1 MLCTNKK
8 LIFFKQLQTTKTK
21 PACGSISHIK
31 CGQIKRLVMAK
42 PIGDALW
49 MVAKLELQPQFCL
62 VK

>member
-1 MLCTNKK
+1 M
-8 LIFFKQLQTTKTK
+8 IFLKQLQATETK
-21 PACGSISHIK
+21 PTCGSISHIK
-31 CGQIKRLVMAK
+31 CGQIKRPVMAK